1 MYSRTTSQIVLLI
14 NLILAII
21 LSSCSKEEVPE
32 VIDPRD
38 QFVGTYTSD
47 INQWCNEKDTYTC
60 EIKMGSTVNGVL
72 WTNII
77 GEEGSDDDV
86 EATISGNVIT
96 IPIQY
101 IGTKEYEGEG
111 VLSNSTISIS
121 TRLVSG
127 VAEVFCEYEISL
139 KQ

>member
-1 MYSRTTSQIVLLI
+1 MYLRTNSVLLLII
-14 NLILAII
+14 NLVLLFSII
-21 LSSCSKEEVPE
+21 SCAEEDE
-32 VIDPRD
+32 KIADPRD

-47 INQWCNEKDTYTC
+47 INQWCNEKDTYTS
-60 EIKMGSTVNGVL
+60 EIKMGSTANGVL

-86 EATISGNVIT
+86 KATISGNVIT

-111 VLSNSTISIS
+111 VLSNSAISMS

-127 VAEVFCEYEISL
+127 VAEVWCEYEISL
-139 KQ
+139 NQ